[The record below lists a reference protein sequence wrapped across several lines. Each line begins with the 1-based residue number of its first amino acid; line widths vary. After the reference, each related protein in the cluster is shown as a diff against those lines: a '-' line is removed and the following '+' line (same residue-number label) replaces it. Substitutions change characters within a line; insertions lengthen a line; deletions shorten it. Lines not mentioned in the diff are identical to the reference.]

1 MSNMNMQLTAVDAT
15 LQHDDAA
22 LDKLV
27 SNPDEDVRVFIA
39 KAARPQDLDILVS
52 DPSALVRAAV
62 ARYGRPEDRQKLA
75 SDPSPIVRAQ
85 VVRTRSNRRSAFI
98 LHRSPA

>member
-1 MSNMNMQLTAVDAT
+1 MKKMSYKNKKELQAIDAG
-15 LQHDDAA
+15 LAGDDAM

-27 SNPDEDVRVFIA
+27 SDPSEDVRVFVA
-39 KAARPQDLDILVS
+39 KAARPQDLDKLIT
-52 DPSALVRAAV
+52 DPNPLVRMAV

-85 VVRTRSNRRSAFI
+85 AMRGGN
-98 LHRSPA
+98 